1 MGLGGISDMS
11 GVDCDKVWEEM
22 SSKEFENLSP
32 ASEYNRDS
40 VRKLANLIREA
51 LVLLRHTE
59 NNRAQR
65 QKLKSKVRQLGVQLA
80 RESVLARRVDPS
92 IP

>member
-1 MGLGGISDMS
+1 MELGGITDMS
-11 GVDCDKVWEEM
+11 RVDCDKVWEEM

-32 ASEYNRDS
+32 SSEHNRVS
-40 VRKLANLIREA
+40 VRKLANLIQEA
-51 LVLLRHTE
+51 LGLLRHTE

-65 QKLKSKVRQLGVQLA
+65 QKLKSKVRQLRVQLA

>member
-1 MGLGGISDMS
+1 MS

-22 SSKEFENLSP
+22 SSKEFDDAP

-59 NNRAQR
+59 IDRAQR
-65 QKLKSKVRQLGVQLA
+65 YKLKSRVRKLRVRLA
-80 RESVLARRVDPS
+80 RESVLAKRVDSS
-92 IP
+92 IS

>member
-32 ASEYNRDS
+32 SSEHNRDS

-59 NNRAQR
+59 INRAQR
-65 QKLKSKVRQLGVQLA
+65 YKLKSRVRKLRVQLA
-80 RESVLARRVDPS
+80 RESVLAKRVDSS
-92 IP
+92 IS

>member
-32 ASEYNRDS
+32 SSEHNRDS

-65 QKLKSKVRQLGVQLA
+65 QKLKSRVRKLCVQLA
-80 RESVLARRVDPS
+80 RESVLAKRVDSS
-92 IP
+92 IS

>member
-32 ASEYNRDS
+32 ASEHNRDS

-59 NNRAQR
+59 IDRAQR
-65 QKLKSKVRQLGVQLA
+65 YKLKSRVRKLRVQLA
-80 RESVLARRVDPS
+80 RESVLVKRVDSS
-92 IP
+92 IS

>member
-32 ASEYNRDS
+32 SSEHNRVS
-40 VRKLANLIREA
+40 VRKLANLIQEA
-51 LVLLRHTE
+51 LGLLRHTE

-65 QKLKSKVRQLGVQLA
+65 QKLKSKVRQLRVQLA

>member
-22 SSKEFENLSP
+22 SSKEFKNLSP

-59 NNRAQR
+59 IDRAQR
-65 QKLKSKVRQLGVQLA
+65 YKLQSRVRKLRVRLA
-80 RESVLARRVDPS
+80 RESVLAKRVDSS
-92 IP
+92 IS